1 MPPLIDQLIF
11 TVEMIERL
19 ADGAISFK
27 SKCWA
32 TRALARRV
40 WEHLQYFKPYEAESA
55 DILETPLTQ
64 AEAVLE
70 KAKEMT
76 SEASKVG
83 WLEEFWKMQQMDKKF
98 HDLEMEF
105 ERVQIGMHSP
115 TQQQICGGKINFV
128 FTLMLA

>member
-1 MPPLIDQLIF
+1 MAPLIDQLIF
-11 TVEMIERL
+11 TVEMIEGL

-40 WEHLQYFKPYEAESA
+40 LEYLEDFKPYEAESA
-55 DILETPLTQ
+55 DILETPLT
-64 AEAVLE
+64 EAGVVLE

-76 SEASKVG
+76 AEASKVG

-98 HDLEMEF
+98 HYLEMEF
-105 ERVQIGMHSP
+105 ERVQIGMHNP
-115 TQQQICGGKINFV
+115 TQQHICNGKINLV